1 MRDVQ
6 PALVE
11 LLLSLADDKFL
22 LGHANAEWTG
32 LAPILEEDIAFSSL
46 AQDELAHASALY
58 QHVGKLTGR
67 RADDLAYG
75 RRPEEYR
82 CAAIVEL
89 PDESDWSVALARQFY
104 CDHFDVL
111 RLERLAQSSDRELAA
126 LCARLLA
133 EERVHIGHDDD
144 WIVRLGRGG
153 EESHAKMQAALGR
166 LAPQAAMLFEPPAG
180 VDKLE
185 AAGVYPR
192 GPRDMFE
199 KWAATVEAVAQ
210 RGGLS
215 LDLRPPHEKEHGGR
229 RGRRSDAFAATF
241 AELTEVYRVE
251 PEAKW

>member
-1 MRDVQ
+1 MRDIQ

-11 LLLSLADDKFL
+11 LLLSVADDKFL

-46 AQDELAHASALY
+46 AQDELAHAAALY
-58 QHVGKLTGR
+58 QYIEKLTGR
-67 RADDLAYG
+67 RADDLAFG

-89 PDESDWSVALARQFY
+89 PDESDWSAALARQFF

-111 RLERLAQSSDRELAA
+111 RLERLAQSSDRDLAA

-133 EERVHIGHDDD
+133 EERVHIGHDDE

-153 EESHAKMQAALGR
+153 EESHQKMQAALTR
-166 LAPQAAMLFEPPAG
+166 LAPLAVMLFEPTAG
-180 VDKLE
+180 VESLE
-185 AAGVYPR
+185 ASGLYPR

-199 KWAATVEAVAQ
+199 KWAATVEAVAE
-210 RGGLS
+210 RGGLT
-215 LDLRPPHEKEHGGR
+215 LDLRPPHGKEHGGR
-229 RGRRSDAFAATF
+229 RGVRSDAFAATF
-241 AELTEVYRVE
+241 AELSEVYQVDPR
-251 PEAKW
+251 AQW